1 MRQSLWIMSEL
12 FPPEETSTGY
22 IMGEIANAMARKYE
36 VKVICGPSVYDS
48 QKKQDTNSHFVVDKN
63 IDVIHVEAVAED
75 KSSKLSRIKKFLLMS
90 WRMYRV
96 AKKHLRK
103 GDRVLMVTNP
113 FPLVVLMGH
122 LRRHQEFELA
132 MLVHDVAPENLYT
145 EIHIPNAVYLIVK
158 CVFNKAYASTDLLI
172 SLGRDMSEILVK
184 KVKSVKMWP
193 KGVPRIEVIE
203 NWSDVEMICP
213 AKVPFGAEKITIQYA
228 GNIGNAQG
236 VGEMVDA
243 LHEAKCGQVIF
254 SIWGTGSAEA
264 SIKEKVHRYRMT
276 DQVSF
281 HGPYFRSEQQKV
293 LNACDIALVRLVEGM
308 YGLGVPSKTYNIL
321 AAGKP
326 VLYIGERNTEIWRM
340 IEENGN
346 GVCFEPHDKEGL
358 LAFLRGLSL
367 ESRVKLREMG
377 KTSRK
382 LAEGKYSKQAILDKF
397 VDVL

>member
-1 MRQSLWIMSEL
+1 
-12 FPPEETSTGY
+12 
-22 IMGEIANAMARKYE
+22 
-36 VKVICGPSVYDS
+36 
-48 QKKQDTNSHFVVDKN
+48 
-63 IDVIHVEAVAED
+63 
-75 KSSKLSRIKKFLLMS
+75 
-90 WRMYRV
+90 
-96 AKKHLRK
+96 
-103 GDRVLMVTNP
+103 
-113 FPLVVLMGH
+113 
-122 LRRHQEFELA
+122 
-132 MLVHDVAPENLYT
+132 
-145 EIHIPNAVYLIVK
+145 
-158 CVFNKAYASTDLLI
+158 
-172 SLGRDMSEILVK
+172 
-184 KVKSVKMWP
+184 
-193 KGVPRIEVIE
+193 
-203 NWSDVEMICP
+203 
-213 AKVPFGAEKITIQYA
+213 
-228 GNIGNAQG
+228 
-236 VGEMVDA
+236 
-243 LHEAKCGQVIF
+243 
-254 SIWGTGSAEA
+254 
-264 SIKEKVHRYRMT
+264 MT

-377 KTSRK
+377 KISRK